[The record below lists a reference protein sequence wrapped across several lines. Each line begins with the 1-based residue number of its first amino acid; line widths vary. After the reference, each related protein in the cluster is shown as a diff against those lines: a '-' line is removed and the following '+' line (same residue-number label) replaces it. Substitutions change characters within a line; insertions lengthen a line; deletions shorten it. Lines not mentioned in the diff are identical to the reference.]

1 LRNPRSYSALQ
12 AEIDKKARDIKLSNP
27 ISYADAKVM
36 PYLQAAMKEAMRLH
50 PAVGIPMPRYV
61 PKGGA
66 EIDGKWYPA
75 GTVVGVNTWVMHHG
89 RAVFGQDADIF
100 RPERWPNGDT
110 KTMERS
116 MYQVCH
122 LRGTSSLPSLRD

>member
-1 LRNPRSYSALQ
+1 MKNPRTYSALQ
-12 AEIDKKARDIKLSNP
+12 AEIDTKARDGKLSNP
-27 ISYADAKVM
+27 ISYADAKDM
-36 PYLQAAMKEAMRLH
+36 PYLQAVMKEAMRLH

-75 GTVVGVNTWVMHHG
+75 GTVVGVNAWVVHHDKE
-89 RAVFGQDADIF
+89 VFGQDADVF
-100 RPERWPNGDT
+100 RPERWLTGDT
-110 KTMERS
+110 KIMKRS

-122 LRGTSSLPSLRD
+122 LRGTSLPALRD